1 MKTVRGML
9 TTRKITA
16 SVTDPVGFH
25 AAVALRREFFFP
37 WPIRIMNTEHL
48 LAPIHRFL
56 LCRTPEMWIEEAR
69 KPQNLALLL
78 TDHLVCELKA
88 AQTAM
93 WLIRK
98 YVADKASG
106 DALLAWLKPW
116 ENFVHSEN
124 ADLAFLEQHRALS
137 KTIISREEVPYG
149 DELVDKMVLL
159 IKEEL
164 HHFYQVLEIMQA
176 RRIPYQKI
184 TASRYARGLMREVTT
199 HEPQTLVDKLI
210 CGAYIE
216 ARSCERF
223 ASLAPH
229 LDDELAAF
237 YVSLLRSEARHY
249 QDYLALAALISPQDI
264 SARVRKIGET
274 EARLIS
280 QPDRELRF
288 HSGVPDF

>member
-1 MKTVRGML
+1 MLILSFLVRM
-9 TTRKITA
+9 
-16 SVTDPVGFH
+16 
-25 AAVALRREFFFP
+25 
-37 WPIRIMNTEHL
+37 MNIEHL
-48 LAPIHRFL
+48 LAPIHGFL
-56 LCRTPEMWIEEAR
+56 LCRTPQAWIDEAR

-116 ENFVHSEN
+116 ENFVHNSHS
-124 ADLAFLEQHRALS
+124 DLTFLEQHRALS
-137 KTIISREEVPYG
+137 KTIITREEAPYG

-176 RRIPYQKI
+176 RNIPYAKI
-184 TASRYARGLMREVTT
+184 TASRYAKGLLREVATY
-199 HEPQTLVDKLI
+199 EPQTLVDKLI
-210 CGAYIE
+210 CSAYIE

-223 ASLAPH
+223 ASLAPY
-229 LDDELAAF
+229 LDDELSAF

-249 QDYLALAALISPQDI
+249 QDYLALATLISGQDI
-264 SARVRKIGET
+264 SARVRKFGET

-280 QPDRELRF
+280 EPDSELRF
-288 HSGVPDF
+288 HSGMPDF

>member
-1 MKTVRGML
+1 
-9 TTRKITA
+9 
-16 SVTDPVGFH
+16 
-25 AAVALRREFFFP
+25 
-37 WPIRIMNTEHL
+37 MNIEHL
-48 LAPIHRFL
+48 LAPVTRFL
-56 LCRTPEMWIEEAR
+56 HCRTPQAWIDAAR
-69 KPQNLALLL
+69 QSENLATLL

-98 YVADKASG
+98 YVADKESG

-116 ENFVHSEN
+116 ENFVHN
-124 ADLAFLEQHRALS
+124 DQADLTFLEQHKGLS

-149 DELVDKMVLL
+149 DELMDKMVLL

-176 RRIPYQKI
+176 RGIPYARI
-184 TASRYARGLMREVTT
+184 TASRYAKGLLREVAT

-229 LDDELAAF
+229 LDRELAAF

-249 QDYLALAALISPQDI
+249 QDYLALAALISPTDI
-264 SARVRKIGET
+264 TARVQKMGEV

-280 QPDRELRF
+280 EPDSQLRF
-288 HSGVPDF
+288 HSGVPV